1 MSNLPKP
8 KLMSNFKKDTTT
20 LIDDERQLAY
30 MAQQNQLLPEYIY
43 VTVIPCG
50 REDGKNSDDEK
61 PYEHK
66 IRKKRK
72 CTPSSL

>member
-1 MSNLPKP
+1 M
-8 KLMSNFKKDTTT
+8 
-20 LIDDERQLAY
+20 Y
-30 MAQQNQLLPEYIY
+30 MAQQNALMNEYIY
-43 VTVIPCG
+43 VTIIPCG

-72 CTPSSL
+72 YYFHPYEL

>member
-1 MSNLPKP
+1 MS
-8 KLMSNFKKDTTT
+8 
-20 LIDDERQLAY
+20 
-30 MAQQNQLLPEYIY
+30 EYIY

-72 CTPSSL
+72 FNPQPYKFCYNSYSCSKRKQSQRNLLEETQSVGKDF